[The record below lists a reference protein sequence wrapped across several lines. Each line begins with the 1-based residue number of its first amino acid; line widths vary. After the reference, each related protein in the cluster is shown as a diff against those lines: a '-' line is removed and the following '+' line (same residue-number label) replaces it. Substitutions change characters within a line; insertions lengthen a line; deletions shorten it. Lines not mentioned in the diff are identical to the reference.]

1 MSRSPQQAIQDALK
15 AIDQRYL
22 PESNEMTPFVERVKG
37 ILSSADLQLDVPTGT
52 DAVEVNGG
60 AR

>member
-22 PESNEMTPFVERVKG
+22 PQSNEMTPFVERVKD
-37 ILSSADLQLDVPTGT
+37 ILLSANQE
-52 DAVEVNGG
+52 VEVPSGSVQVNRGS
-60 AR
+60 R